1 MQLSPQQT
9 ERFYRIWFALLHHI
23 HTERQLAPNFPDTP
37 GIASISPADAQ
48 LLRNTLWADDSLRE
62 TFIAKNPAGLP
73 PADLAV
79 VASWQYRVS
88 GNFFVMRYLK
98 KYTVFLSTS
107 EPAHAYGVLGLVSP
121 LEDVVGPFPPIY
133 VQAVL
138 LPFEDHIIYDSL
150 LMPYPVTFG
159 SGIRGDLNETYR
171 NAQEREGII
180 TTLGPAKAPANL
192 DEARKDIRTR
202 NAKILSAFR
211 KNLAQSG
218 LSIKM
223 VEQHAGNIEAFAQTY
238 LLTQNPPRGLLDITL
253 TDVQAYLR
261 TTETATTSFKRFVRF
276 LTETGRMDYEQA
288 TPLRNLLK

>member
-159 SGIRGDLNETYR
+159 SGIRGRRSPKTFFR
-171 NAQEREGII
+171 AC
-180 TTLGPAKAPANL
+180 
-192 DEARKDIRTR
+192 AR
-202 NAKILSAFR
+202 AS
-211 KNLAQSG
+211 S
-218 LSIKM
+218 
-223 VEQHAGNIEAFAQTY
+223 
-238 LLTQNPPRGLLDITL
+238 PPWDRPKH
-253 TDVQAYLR
+253 LR
-261 TTETATTSFKRFVRF
+261 TWMKHAKTYVHGTPRF
-276 LTETGRMDYEQA
+276 
-288 TPLRNLLK
+288 